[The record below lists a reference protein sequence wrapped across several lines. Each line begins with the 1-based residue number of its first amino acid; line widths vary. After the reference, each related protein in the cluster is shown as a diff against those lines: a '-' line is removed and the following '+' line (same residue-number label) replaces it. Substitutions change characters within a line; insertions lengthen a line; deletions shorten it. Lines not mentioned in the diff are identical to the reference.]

1 MRRRYSACIRELV
14 TEGLI
19 AFALKQAKLGMP
31 VAEVVP
37 QDWHQRCD
45 VLQLAALA
53 HRSYVS

>member
-1 MRRRYSACIRELV
+1 M
-14 TEGLI
+14 
-19 AFALKQAKLGMP
+19 KQAKLGMP